1 MLLHIYKD
9 YNTLA
14 SMAANEI
21 IGVIKSKPN
30 AVLCLATGETPLLTY
45 EMIAIQAIDENVDFS
60 RCTFIG
66 LDEWVNIPPD
76 NEGSCHFFLE
86 KNIFKPLH
94 ILNSQIHL
102 FDALEKNLE
111 AECRKM
117 DKTIRENGGI
127 DLMLVGVGMNG
138 HIGFNEPGVPDN
150 LYSHVIALDT
160 ITQSVGQKYFRQSTK
175 LQSGITL
182 GLQHFMEC
190 RKVIMMASGIK
201 KSLVM
206 RKTLEDKVSTEMPAS
221 MIRKHDNGVV
231 MLDEEAA
238 ALLKK
243 D

>member
-14 SMAANEI
+14 SNAANEI
-21 IGVIKSKPN
+21 IVMIKNKPD
-30 AVLCLATGETPLLTY
+30 ALLCLASGETPRLTY
-45 EMIAIQAIDENVDFS
+45 ERMAIQAIDENVDFS

-66 LDEWVNIPPD
+66 LDEWVSIPRG
-76 NEGSCHFFLE
+76 NEGSCYFFLE

-94 ILNSQIHL
+94 ILNSRIHL
-102 FDALEKNLE
+102 FDALTKDME

-117 DKTIRENGGI
+117 DQTILENGGI

-138 HIGFNEPGVPDN
+138 HIGFNEPGVSDN
-150 LYSHVIALDT
+150 LYSHVIALDI
-160 ITQSVGQKYFRQSTK
+160 ITQSVGQKYFNQSTK

-182 GLQHFMEC
+182 GLKHFLES
-190 RKVIMMASGIK
+190 RKAIMMASGTK

-206 RKTLEDKVSTEMPAS
+206 RKALEDKITTDLPAS
-221 MIRKHDNGVV
+221 MIRKHVNGMV

-243 D
+243 E

>member
-1 MLLHIYKD
+1 MLLNIYKD

-14 SMAANEI
+14 SQAANEI
-21 IGVIKSKPN
+21 IVVIKNKPD
-30 AVLCLATGETPLLTY
+30 AVLCLAAGETPRLTY
-45 EMIAIQAIDENVDFS
+45 ALMANQAIDDSVDFS

-102 FDALEKNLE
+102 FDALAKDLE

-117 DKTIRENGGI
+117 DAMILANGGI

-138 HIGFNEPGVPDN
+138 HIGFNEPGVSDN

-160 ITQSVGQKYFRQSTK
+160 TTQSVGQKYFRQSTK

-182 GLQHFMEC
+182 GLKHFMES
-190 RKVIMMASGIK
+190 RKAIMLASGKK
-201 KSLVM
+201 KSLVI
-206 RKTLEDKVSTEMPAS
+206 RKALEDAITTDMPAS
-221 MIRKHDNGVV
+221 MIRKHANGVV

-238 ALLKK
+238 ALLKE
-243 D
+243 